1 MPILAENLSVSFDQ
15 GKTFALDG
23 VNLRIEP
30 GEFVAVIG
38 LSGAGKST
46 FLRTI
51 NAMVKPTGGK
61 IQVLGNEVSGL
72 RSKQLA
78 SHRRQIGFI
87 FQQFNLVKSL
97 TVVKNVLMGRIAYSP
112 LWRSLTGM
120 YAPDDFALAR
130 KTLDSVGLRGRHT
143 EKVRNLSGGQQQRV
157 AIARALVQQ
166 PRILLADE
174 PMASLDPKLSE
185 VVIEILER
193 VNREQGITVLV
204 NIHVLEYAR
213 KYAKRIIAFRKGKVV
228 FDGPPAQLSEDAIQ
242 NIYEVNA

>member
-61 IQVLGNEVSGL
+61 IQVLGNEVSEL
-72 RSKQLA
+72 RSKHLA

-228 FDGPPAQLSEDAIQ
+228 FDGPPSTLTEDEIQ